1 MIFTRPSAPHEAK
14 AQGRQQRILDSLLV
28 LMEHTAW
35 RQLTVKEVSMEAG
48 FSPAGFY
55 QYFTELEPAVLMLAQ
70 QLENETPPH
79 VLRVVRLL
87 AEEGYPQ
94 AAQIYEKAAPSDFS
108 ETELPLAV

>member
-14 AQGRQQRILDSLLV
+14 AQGRKQRILDSLLV
-28 LMEHTAW
+28 LMEYTAW
-35 RQLTVKEVSMEAG
+35 RQLTVKAVSMEVG

-70 QLENETPPH
+70 QLGSKTPPY

-94 AAQIYEKAAPSDFS
+94 AARIYERAAPPNLS
-108 ETELPLAV
+108 EAELPLAV